1 MIGIGIDTG
10 GTCTDV
16 VVYDR
21 QRDEILFSAKAQTTR
36 HDLKVGICDAL
47 RKIPQE
53 LRKRAD
59 YVALSTTMATNA
71 CVENEG
77 GRAGLILIGA
87 HPKVVAQN
95 GTSYGLPHIDR
106 LCMLPGKP
114 GRPLSVNEEA
124 LRKELTDKF
133 ADCASMAIV
142 QIDPMD
148 DGGVLERECAEK
160 VKNILGVPCVLGNNL
175 FHERNIL
182 RRGASTLLNA
192 RLQPVMQ
199 RFLDA
204 IQLSLQELG
213 ISVPVWIVRSDGTMM
228 SRRFAAEHPVET
240 LLCGPAAS
248 VIGGQ
253 HLAHEKSALIVDMGG
268 TTTDISVV
276 KDGYPIEAGDGIQI
290 GQWRTMVH
298 GVYIHTMGLG
308 GDSRILMQGEQ
319 LSLDSRRAVPLC
331 LLAAKYPR
339 VLSVLRNL
347 AETGTP
353 HFLPRHE
360 FILLL
365 EAPETR
371 GKYGEEELAVCR
383 ALEGGPLQLEELAE
397 KTGQSVYALPLERM
411 ENEGVLIRCDLTPT
425 DIMHLRGQFTA
436 FEGEASR
443 YAAQWLCTCLDISLD
458 TLCQRVETLVVKKL
472 YCQLARVLLETS
484 CDLPAALKVPK
495 VLDTLAEQCY
505 SVASGSNDGGSALR
519 LHTDSV
525 MIGVGA
531 PTRFFLPQAAALL
544 GTDVNLPEHASTAN
558 ALGAAVSNISAS
570 VQLTIHPISED
581 LTTFYE
587 EGYQVSGGGIPPQSF
602 DDLDA
607 AIQTARELSAQM
619 AEAKVRSMGALGR
632 IETATTVNKDY
643 ATAYS
648 ATMLV
653 SVTVESR
660 ACVSSDDRSQI
671 GFRSDESFRI
681 TKEKSK

>member
-36 HDLKVGICDAL
+36 HDLKLGICDAL
-47 RKIPQE
+47 RQIPQE

-95 GTSYGLPHIDR
+95 GASYGLPPIDR
-106 LCMLPGKP
+106 LCLLPGKP
-114 GRPLSVNEEA
+114 GRPLSSDEA
-124 LRKELTDKF
+124 AFRKELTDKF
-133 ADCASMAIV
+133 ADCGSMAIV

-148 DGGVLERECAEK
+148 DGGALERECAEK
-160 VKNILGVPCVLGNNL
+160 VRSILGIPCVLGNDL

-204 IQLSLQELG
+204 IGRSLRELD
-213 ISVPVWIVRSDGTMM
+213 ISVPVWVVRSDGTMM

-253 HLAHEKSALIVDMGG
+253 HLAHEKNALIVDMGG

-276 KDGYPIEAGDGIQI
+276 KDGCPIAAGDGIQI

-339 VLSVLRNL
+339 VLSALRSL
-347 AETGTP
+347 AEAGTP

-371 GKYGEEELAVCR
+371 GKYREEELAVCR
-383 ALEGGPLQLEELAE
+383 ALEDGPLQLEELAE
-397 KTGQSVYALPLERM
+397 RTGQSVYALPLERM
-411 ENEGVLIRCDLTPT
+411 ENEGVLIRCGLTPT

-436 FEGEASR
+436 FEGAASR
-443 YAAQWLCTCLDISLD
+443 YAAQWLCGCLNISLD
-458 TLCQRVETLVVKKL
+458 ELCRQVETLVVKKL

-484 CDLPAALKVPK
+484 CGLPAELKAPK
-495 VLDTLAEQCY
+495 VLDALAAQCY
-505 SVASGSNDGGSALR
+505 AVAAGDDTGTALR
-519 LHTDSV
+519 LHTDAV
-525 MIGVGA
+525 LIGVGA

-544 GTDVNLPEHASTAN
+544 GTGVDLPEHAGTAN
-558 ALGAAVSNISAS
+558 ALGAAVSNISAG
-570 VQLTIHPISED
+570 VRLTIRPISED

-587 EGYQVSGGGIPPQSF
+587 EGYQLSGGGIVPQCF

-607 AIQTARELSAQM
+607 AIQAAQTLSAQM
-619 AEAKVRSMGALGR
+619 AETKVRSMGALGR

-660 ACVSSDDRSQI
+660 ACVSRDDRTQTVFPS
-671 GFRSDESFRI
+671 E
-681 TKEKSK
+681 

>member
-253 HLAHEKSALIVDMGG
+253 HLAHSPQP
-268 TTTDISVV
+268 THIS
-276 KDGYPIEAGDGIQI
+276 
-290 GQWRTMVH
+290 
-298 GVYIHTMGLG
+298 
-308 GDSRILMQGEQ
+308 
-319 LSLDSRRAVPLC
+319 
-331 LLAAKYPR
+331 
-339 VLSVLRNL
+339 
-347 AETGTP
+347 
-353 HFLPRHE
+353 
-360 FILLL
+360 
-365 EAPETR
+365 
-371 GKYGEEELAVCR
+371 
-383 ALEGGPLQLEELAE
+383 
-397 KTGQSVYALPLERM
+397 
-411 ENEGVLIRCDLTPT
+411 
-425 DIMHLRGQFTA
+425 
-436 FEGEASR
+436 
-443 YAAQWLCTCLDISLD
+443 
-458 TLCQRVETLVVKKL
+458 
-472 YCQLARVLLETS
+472 
-484 CDLPAALKVPK
+484 
-495 VLDTLAEQCY
+495 
-505 SVASGSNDGGSALR
+505 
-519 LHTDSV
+519 
-525 MIGVGA
+525 
-531 PTRFFLPQAAALL
+531 
-544 GTDVNLPEHASTAN
+544 
-558 ALGAAVSNISAS
+558 
-570 VQLTIHPISED
+570 
-581 LTTFYE
+581 
-587 EGYQVSGGGIPPQSF
+587 
-602 DDLDA
+602 
-607 AIQTARELSAQM
+607 
-619 AEAKVRSMGALGR
+619 
-632 IETATTVNKDY
+632 
-643 ATAYS
+643 
-648 ATMLV
+648 
-653 SVTVESR
+653 
-660 ACVSSDDRSQI
+660 
-671 GFRSDESFRI
+671 
-681 TKEKSK
+681 

>member
-21 QRDEILFSAKAQTTR
+21 QTDEILFSAKAQTTR
-36 HDLKVGICDAL
+36 HNLKIGICDAL
-47 RKIPQE
+47 RKIPQK

-95 GTSYGLPHIDR
+95 GASYGLPPIDR
-106 LCMLPGKP
+106 ICLLPGKP
-114 GRPLSVNEEA
+114 GHPLSVNEDA

-148 DGGVLERECAEK
+148 DGGMLERECAAK
-160 VKNILGVPCVLGNNL
+160 VKDILGVPCVLGNEL

-213 ISVPVWIVRSDGTMM
+213 ISLPVWIVRSDGTIM
-228 SRRFAAEHPVET
+228 SPRFAAEHPVET

-253 HLAHEKSALIVDMGG
+253 QLAHEKSALIVDMGG
-268 TTTDISVV
+268 TTTDISIVR
-276 KDGYPIEAGDGIQI
+276 DGYPIEAGDGIQI

-319 LSLDSRRAVPLC
+319 LSLDSRRAIPLC
-331 LLAAKYPR
+331 LLATKYPR
-339 VLSVLRNL
+339 VLAVLRSL
-347 AETGTP
+347 AETGAP

-371 GKYGEEELAVCR
+371 GKYSTEELAVCR
-383 ALEGGPLQLEELAE
+383 ALEDGPLQMEELAE
-397 KTGQSVYALPLERM
+397 KMKQSVYALPLERL
-411 ENEGVLIRCDLTPT
+411 ENEGVLIRCGLTPT

-436 FEGEASR
+436 FNGEASR
-443 YAAQWLCTCLDISLD
+443 CAAQWLCTCLGISLA

-484 CDLPAALKVPK
+484 CGLSEELKSPK
-495 VLDTLAEQCY
+495 VLDALAEQCY
-505 SVASGSNDGGSALR
+505 SEASDAAGGSALR
-519 LHTDSV
+519 LHTDAV
-525 MIGVGA
+525 LIGVGA
-531 PTRFFLPQAAALL
+531 PTRFFLPQAALLL
-544 GTDVNLPEHASTAN
+544 GTGVNLPEHASTAN

-570 VQLTIHPISED
+570 IQLTIHPISKD

-587 EGYQVSGGGIPPQSF
+587 EGYQISGGGIPPQSF

-607 AIQTARELSAQM
+607 AIQTARKLSAQM
-619 AEAKVRSMGALGR
+619 AEAKVRAMGALGR
-632 IETATTVNKDY
+632 IETTTTVNKDY

-648 ATMLV
+648 ATLLV

-660 ACVSSDDRSQI
+660 ACVSSDNQP
-671 GFRSDESFRI
+671 
-681 TKEKSK
+681 